1 MTIDKHGNK
10 WRVRQMVDGQTYC
23 ITLDHKPTKV
33 EAMRLLSEQVKAAPA
48 SAADMTF
55 KMACDAY
62 FDMKANILSQK
73 TLAEYMGTARRLP
86 APFCERRLTA
96 ITYVDVQK
104 LANDLSARLNPKT
117 VENYINFVMAVLKA
131 QDIDIKKPKLPQR
144 IKSTPYIPT
153 DEDLKAV
160 MSEITG
166 TEHEIPIMLCCFGL
180 RRSEVCALTL
190 ADLNGDTL
198 TINKAMV
205 KDKDNNWVIKTTK
218 TTESTRTV
226 VIPSELADMIRA
238 KGYIYKYN
246 PDNIYKALQ
255 RAQDR
260 AGVHRFRLHG
270 LRHFF
275 ASYLHLKGFS
285 DKQIQEMGGW
295 KTDHVMKAVY
305 QHAMEMDK
313 AKTKAAS
320 DIGSLFGQNLD

>member
-10 WRVRQMVDGQTYC
+10 WRVRQMVDGHTYC
-23 ITLDHKPTKV
+23 ITLDHKPSKV
-33 EAMRLLSEQVKAAPA
+33 EAMALLSDRIKKAPQAPT
-48 SAADMTF
+48 DMTF
-55 KMACDAY
+55 RMACSAYIDA
-62 FDMKANILSQK
+62 KANILSPK
-73 TLAEYMGTARRLP
+73 TVKEYTETARRLP
-86 APFCERRLTA
+86 DAFCERRLTA
-96 ITYVDVQK
+96 ITYIDVQK
-104 LANDLSARLNPKT
+104 LTNDLSARLNPKT
-117 VENYINFVMAVLKA
+117 VGNYINFVMAVLKA

-160 MSEITG
+160 MSEIIG
-166 TEHEIPIMLCCFGL
+166 TEHEVPIMLCCFGL

-205 KDKDNNWVIKTTK
+205 KDKDNNWIIKTTK

-246 PDNIYKALQ
+246 PENIYKALQ

-260 AGVHRFRLHG
+260 AGVHRFRLHD

-275 ASYLHLKGFS
+275 ASYLHLKGFP

-305 QHAMEMDK
+305 QHAMELDK
-313 AKTKAAS
+313 AKAKAAS
-320 DIGSLFGQNLD
+320 DIGSLFDD